1 MVEKAVAEASRCA
14 PGGNV
19 EKNKDFMS
27 SLRSQLSS
35 GSWPRVHGLLHA
47 RLLPICVR
55 QLCEEARAAVKAD
68 GGNGPLQFMHCDYS
82 QSNSFEP
89 AGVDEVT
96 PTETH
101 SVTEKMSVSRTPRE
115 HDSGL
120 TVAWVAPDEELCQAH
135 LLVSSL
141 IVAEELS
148 DWLGPVPDVVIGVRE
163 SEFVEFELP
172 ALAGD
177 DAVSLRVALDS
188 IKASLFVRITVA
200 SGDVGEKQVRV
211 NLF

>member
-1 MVEKAVAEASRCA
+1 VDIGWDPDAPDGVSWYENEESKVVTQAWVGEGAAVGGCSLLDLAQAESYFWSHIAASLLKRRMVEKAVAEASRCA

-27 SLRSQLSS
+27 SLWSQLSS

-47 RLLPICVR
+47 RLLLICVR

-96 PTETH
+96 PTETY
-101 SVTEKMSVSRTPRE
+101 SVTEKMPVSRTPRE

-120 TVAWVAPDEELCQAH
+120 TVAWVAPDEDLC
-135 LLVSSL
+135 
-141 IVAEELS
+141 
-148 DWLGPVPDVVIGVRE
+148 
-163 SEFVEFELP
+163 
-172 ALAGD
+172 
-177 DAVSLRVALDS
+177 
-188 IKASLFVRITVA
+188 
-200 SGDVGEKQVRV
+200 
-211 NLF
+211 